1 VEAFARRLL
10 LSTVMP
16 TAMSLGLPNVRGRVP
31 LLAGL
36 AIDSFG
42 GGCAGPLVLLFFVRV
57 ADIPLGTAGLV
68 LTVATLF
75 SIAAPA
81 VVGVVIDRV
90 GPRNLVIGAQF
101 AQGVAFAGF
110 YFGRSLWL
118 LFLCALVTT
127 TGQRVFWSSIFSL
140 LTDVSD
146 PGDRDRWFG
155 LGGMMQAGG
164 FGLGA
169 LAAGALLSFAGD
181 TPFLIAMAVNA
192 VTFFVAGVLLLRLH
206 PAHTARAA
214 SQDSGPAPLLRK
226 DKAFLVLIGANT
238 VLALC
243 TMLMGVGLPVY
254 VTEALPAA
262 PEWIVGVLLAAVSV
276 VLATGQTLVV
286 RHTEKRRRT
295 HVMVLAG
302 LLWAVWGLL
311 MAGLLHIPPGLVVP
325 GLILA
330 TVVFAGAD
338 VLHAATSNALAAA
351 VAPVKG
357 HGKYLSYWQYSFTF
371 AGVLVPGFFA
381 QLFELEHEFPWLA
394 ISVLAVA
401 AAVTILLLE
410 RALPNATARRT

>member
-1 VEAFARRLL
+1 
-10 LSTVMP
+10 MP
-16 TAMSLGLPNVRGRVP
+16 TATSFGLPNVRGRAP
-31 LLAGL
+31 LLVGL

-42 GGCAGPLVLLFFVRV
+42 GGCAGPLLLLFFVRV
-57 ADIPLGTAGLV
+57 ADIQLGIAGLM

-81 VVGVVIDRV
+81 AVGVVIDRV

-101 AQGVAFAGF
+101 AQGLAFVGF
-110 YFGRSLWL
+110 FFGRSLWL

-140 LTDVSD
+140 LSDISD
-146 PGDRDRWFG
+146 PGDQDRWFG
-155 LGGMMQAGG
+155 LAGMMQAGG

-169 LAAGALLSFAGD
+169 VTAGVLLSIGGD
-181 TPFLIAMAVNA
+181 GPFLVAMALNA
-192 VTFFVAGVLLLRLH
+192 ITFFVAGVLLLRLNASH
-206 PAHTARAA
+206 EARAA
-214 SQDSGPAPLLRK
+214 AAAESGPAPLLRK

-254 VTEALPAA
+254 VSEALPA
-262 PEWIVGVLLAAVSV
+262 PKWMVGVLLAAVSV

-286 RHTEKRRRT
+286 RHTERRRRT
-295 HVMVLAG
+295 KVLVLAG
-302 LLWAVWGLL
+302 VLWSVWGVL
-311 MAGLLHIPPGLVVP
+311 MAGLLHVPAALVVP

-330 TVVFAGAD
+330 TAVFAAAD

-351 VAPVKG
+351 VAPRVG

-371 AGVLVPGFFA
+371 ASVLVPAFFA
-381 QLFELEHEFPWLA
+381 QLFEVQHEVPWLA
-394 ISVLAVA
+394 ISVLALLA
-401 AAVTILLLE
+401 AATIVGLE
-410 RALPNATARRT
+410 RLLPEAAVRRPG